1 MARSESTA
9 AAEYRPSRS
18 NAAAR
23 LLSIVA
29 MSSNEPFGDRL
40 DETFAETLSG
50 ESTNESVDETLGETF
65 AETLHDEP
73 ILTNAPDSGRRAVR
87 PVLRTGEM
95 TAAMGSRTAAMGSTA
110 AAIGSTAEAVG
121 STPSFVAI

>member
-23 LLSIVA
+23 WLSIVA

-50 ESTNESVDETLGETF
+50 ESTNESVDETLDETF
-65 AETLHDEP
+65 AETLNDES
-73 ILTNAPDSGRRAVR
+73 IITNAPDSGRRAVR
-87 PVLRTGEM
+87 PVLRTGE
-95 TAAMGSRTAAMGSTA
+95 TAAAMGSTA